1 MITGF
6 ELALAV
12 LPLVISATEH
22 HKKVLRPAEAILSTK
37 RKNEHHLI
45 FYEELYDEL
54 ALLGNTLKTVGG
66 NLVSRPEAE
75 AFSSLNPDEH
85 DEIERVLGSSAQPFS
100 DHLERLLR
108 SLNDLVSEKSL
119 GLNRSD
125 VSDLAARVMFTKL
138 ETFRVDMNQGVSR
151 TTLSDRFR
159 FTRNE
164 MSRRVAMKRIRD
176 ANKMLERLLH
186 TSVLSE
192 IYEVQRPIPK
202 KAERGRLRRMSEPL
216 FRKIADK
223 LATACDTH
231 NLHEAKLCLWN
242 CCSHQRQRRA
252 IDSLDLVVSVAD
264 VGDFG
269 SYWQESTILI
279 TSEDNPSLS
288 QPTVRFQVEE
298 ETTSAPLP
306 MLSPKRD
313 IETESLCNLIQRAH
327 VEHSTLQIVFENGRL
342 WQVRSRRNSLRIPR
356 QKDIT
361 LKEFLS
367 VPSSHIPLRERYILA
382 VVLAH
387 AALHGSGSS
396 WLSEQ
401 WSKEHVSFFKKDDS
415 VRPDLRRPFLKIE
428 LDTDAANSNQA
439 KNLWKVN
446 SALESL
452 GILLLEIAS
461 DNPIE
466 SKYAKEDLN
475 DDGQPNQYTNVTT
488 ALRLLDEL
496 EYDVVEGYK
505 AAISACLDAE
515 MLSSENAEIFSRA
528 VYDRIVLPLERE
540 LENGFHIRPEQ
551 FELVPDLTIPV
562 KSEEK

>member
-1 MITGF
+1 
-6 ELALAV
+6 
-12 LPLVISATEH
+12 
-22 HKKVLRPAEAILSTK
+22 
-37 RKNEHHLI
+37 
-45 FYEELYDEL
+45 
-54 ALLGNTLKTVGG
+54 
-66 NLVSRPEAE
+66 
-75 AFSSLNPDEH
+75 
-85 DEIERVLGSSAQPFS
+85 
-100 DHLERLLR
+100 
-108 SLNDLVSEKSL
+108 
-119 GLNRSD
+119 
-125 VSDLAARVMFTKL
+125 
-138 ETFRVDMNQGVSR
+138 
-151 TTLSDRFR
+151 
-159 FTRNE
+159 
-164 MSRRVAMKRIRD
+164 
-176 ANKMLERLLH
+176 
-186 TSVLSE
+186 
-192 IYEVQRPIPK
+192 
-202 KAERGRLRRMSEPL
+202 
-216 FRKIADK
+216 
-223 LATACDTH
+223 
-231 NLHEAKLCLWN
+231 
-242 CCSHQRQRRA
+242 
-252 IDSLDLVVSVAD
+252 
-264 VGDFG
+264 
-269 SYWQESTILI
+269 
-279 TSEDNPSLS
+279 
-288 QPTVRFQVEE
+288 
-298 ETTSAPLP
+298 

-313 IETESLCNLIQRAH
+313 IDSESLCNLIQRAH
-327 VEHSTLQIVFENGRL
+327 DEHSTLQIVFENGRL

-428 LDTDAANSNQA
+428 IDTDAENSNQA

-528 VYDRIVLPLERE
+528 VYDRIVRPLERE

-562 KSEEK
+562 KFEEK